1 MSQPILV
8 HAAGERAQALRAL
21 IAGKLPEGFEEAR
34 DIDSTPGLKVEPTAV
49 ALIAAS
55 GAVLGSL
62 ISSLAAV
69 WIARIQQ
76 RGKEPDG
83 QARAAPRATITVS
96 THSDDIV
103 IQIGP
108 DATAA
113 IARAALP
120 DDPADVVE
128 IRLDVA

>member
-1 MSQPILV
+1 MAQPILV
-8 HAAGERAQALRAL
+8 HAAGERAQVLRAL

-34 DIDSTPGLKVEPTAV
+34 DLDATPGLKVEPTAV

-76 RGKEPDG
+76 RGVESDG
-83 QARAAPRATITVS
+83 PARPAPRATITVS

-108 DATAA
+108 DPAAA
-113 IARAALP
+113 IARVALP
-120 DDPADVVE
+120 EDAADVVE